1 MGNSRESWGR
11 GCKTNRLNF
20 RNDRFSHQVISQLDT
35 VSENLVK
42 RDERE
47 NRVKVERKSLFEVR
61 RELPNRMNSR
71 RGEREEEA
79 RQENAKRNMPAA
91 IIRD

>member
-11 GCKTNRLNF
+11 GCKTNRLDF

-47 NRVKVERKSLFEVR
+47 NHVKVERKSLLEVR

-71 RGEREEEA
+71 RGER
-79 RQENAKRNMPAA
+79 KR
-91 IIRD
+91 RDKKTQKEICQQP